1 MTYDEINTKGV
12 SVISDEINTNG
23 SEGREYVQKQ
33 CRLNEK
39 KINLINIFLSWTNRF
54 VENEDQIYTR
64 LHRLNNVESYIV
76 LREETYQIQRIRYQ
90 KLDFHSNKSVMLMN
104 NPTM

>member
-1 MTYDEINTKGV
+1 MTDDEINTKGV
-12 SVISDEINTNG
+12 SVISDEINILMVVRVESMSKNNAD
-23 SEGREYVQKQ
+23 SM
-33 CRLNEK
+33 K

-76 LREETYQIQRIRYQ
+76 LREETYQIQRILYQ